1 MAATNLNLVKKS
13 QLLQTFDHE
22 GPAVVNAMC
31 DIMVG
36 ISVAWESLPVLMY
49 NSEWDIFSA
58 SWNYQR

>member
-49 NSEWDIFSA
+49 NSE
-58 SWNYQR
+58 